1 MNVTTRVRRTTTA
14 STLAVAALAI
24 AACTTDESIPEAP
37 PSNGEGSI
45 ELSATPDPV
54 MLNDSGTTEYTAD
67 GRLVEIE
74 PPSTVG
80 KALAYVIFAVIV
92 AVIIV
97 AIMWIAKD
105 FIFHSTGFNL
115 FGAAGK

>member
-1 MNVTTRVRRTTTA
+1 MNLIDILSKVIPV
-14 STLAVAALAI
+14 ALAGLFFG
-24 AACTTDESIPEAP
+24 AGIPAFYAL
-37 PSNGEGSI
+37 GMR
-45 ELSATPDPV
+45 LMA
-54 MLNDSGTTEYTAD
+54 GTTEYTAD

-74 PPSTVG
+74 PPSTAG

-92 AVIIV
+92 VVIIV